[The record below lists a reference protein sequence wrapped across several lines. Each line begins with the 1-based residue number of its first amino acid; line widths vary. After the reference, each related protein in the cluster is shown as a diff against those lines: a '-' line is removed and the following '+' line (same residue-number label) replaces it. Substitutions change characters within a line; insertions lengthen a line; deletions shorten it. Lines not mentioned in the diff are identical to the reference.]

1 MELNKK
7 SVDIL
12 LMRNWF
18 VNDDDIPDLLDWL
31 DQDVYDYVYTNRLK
45 YPLRVRYY
53 IEPQDISI
61 PTRYK
66 AKDLTDFDMFKE
78 EKMRF
83 EKKEKEWQKYVNE
96 HKLKRPLSKQDKEK
110 KGKENEITIKEK
122 ELEKLK
128 NEYCIPR
135 LQEKQN
141 LQIEKI
147 EDSIIDLKN
156 ELRNLLFQIKIE
168 DDKFVQEY
176 KNKWLCGEM

>member
-1 MELNKK
+1 MELDKK

-18 VNDDDIPDLLDWL
+18 VDDYDILDLLDWL
-31 DQDVYDYVYTNRLK
+31 DQDVYDYIYTNRSK

-53 IEPQDISI
+53 IEPQDFSI

-66 AKDLTDFDMFKE
+66 IKDLTDFDMFKE
-78 EKMRF
+78 EKMRL
-83 EKKEKEWQKYVNE
+83 EKKEKEWKKYVNE
-96 HKLKRPLSKQDKEK
+96 HELKRPLSKQDTEKKEK
-110 KGKENEITIKEK
+110 EQKITLKEK

-135 LQEKQN
+135 FQEKRD
-141 LQIEKI
+141 LQIKKI

-156 ELRNLLFQIKIE
+156 ELINLLLQVKIE
-168 DDKFVQEY
+168 DDKFIQEY